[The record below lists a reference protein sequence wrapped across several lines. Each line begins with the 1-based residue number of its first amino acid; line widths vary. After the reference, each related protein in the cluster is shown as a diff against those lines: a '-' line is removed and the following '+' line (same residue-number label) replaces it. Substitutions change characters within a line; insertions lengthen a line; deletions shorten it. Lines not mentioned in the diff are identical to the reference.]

1 MLELYQF
8 EMSHYAE
15 KIRLVLDYKGLAYQK
30 IEVTPGIGQVELF
43 QLSGQRQVPV
53 LRDNGDVIADS
64 TKIAE
69 YLDRVY
75 PDKPVIPAD
84 PKLRGQCLIL
94 EQWADEVLGIDA
106 RKGLISCVSQNQSFR
121 TALLPN
127 SAPDLVRTLVGM
139 VPMDFIGN
147 LGSGIGLGA
156 DCVKEALRRDLR
168 SLTAI
173 LANQPYLLGDHPS
186 LADFAVAGLSLY
198 IKFPTGTYLTIPE
211 VVKGQGVPGIA
222 DALEFEPFFSWR
234 DQLYRDFRQG
244 GASPAATGGG
254 GARPTAISI
263 D

>member
-15 KIRLVLDYKGLAYQK
+15 KIRLVLDYKGLEYKK
-30 IEVTPGIGQVELF
+30 IEVAPGLGQVELF

-53 LRDNGDVIADS
+53 LKDNGEVIADS

-84 PKLRGQCLIL
+84 PKRRGQCLIL
-94 EQWADEVLGIDA
+94 EQWADEVLGMDA
-106 RKGLISCVSQNQSFR
+106 RKGLISCVSQNPSFR

-127 SAPDLVRTLVGM
+127 SAPDLLRTVVGM

-147 LGSGIGLGA
+147 LGSGLGLGS
-156 DCVKEALRRDLR
+156 DDVKEALRRDLR
-168 SLTAI
+168 SLSAI
-173 LANQPYLLGDHPS
+173 LASQSYLLGDQPT

-198 IKFPTGTYLTIPE
+198 IKFPTGSYLSIPE
-211 VVKGQGVPGIA
+211 VVKGQGVPGVA
-222 DALEFEPFFSWR
+222 DAAEFEPFFAWR
-234 DQLYRDFRQG
+234 DRLYADFRKG
-244 GASPAATGGG
+244 GAAPAATGGG
-254 GARPTAISI
+254 SPRPTAISI